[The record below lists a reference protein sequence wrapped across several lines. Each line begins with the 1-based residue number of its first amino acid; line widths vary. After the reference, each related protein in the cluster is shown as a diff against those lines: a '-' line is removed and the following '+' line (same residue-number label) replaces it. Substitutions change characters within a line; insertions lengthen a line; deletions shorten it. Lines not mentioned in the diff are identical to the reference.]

1 MRGFP
6 AGVAARCGCALPAP
20 LGRYAYEVGPAI
32 RVGDVVEKPMKRATE
47 VSVGMFAT
55 WAISDLE
62 ELWTASRN
70 SKDVLRKLPKAVPLP
85 EILRR
90 EGISQRHVAT
100 SIGMIGLVI
109 GTAAALGVR
118 SGGRSPVFRGVLLGF
133 GLHGFGHLASAAAM
147 RRYTAGVATAPTMV
161 IPFWLWARKEL
172 AKEGITDLDRSAI
185 AIAAAGMPL
194 AMGIHALVYKLLN
207 E

>member
-1 MRGFP
+1 
-6 AGVAARCGCALPAP
+6 
-20 LGRYAYEVGPAI
+20 
-32 RVGDVVEKPMKRATE
+32 MKRVTK
-47 VSVGMFAT
+47 VSAGLFAT

-62 ELWTASRN
+62 ELWTMSRN

-90 EGISQRHVAT
+90 EGISQRHVGT
-100 SIGMIGLVI
+100 VIGMMGLVM
-109 GTAAALGVR
+109 GMAAALGVR

-147 RRYTAGVATAPTMV
+147 RRYTSGVATAPTMV

-172 AKEGITDLDRSAI
+172 AKEGITDVDRRAI
-185 AIAAAGMPL
+185 AIAAAGVPL
-194 AMGIHALVYKLLN
+194 TVGIHALVYKLLK